1 MQRPRSILQ
10 QQPCST
16 HSVRPSFRR
25 GFTLLELMLVIGI
38 LVAISAIALPTVTRS
53 FSNQSLVKAADR
65 VRVSMGQARVRA
77 IRTGQIHAV
86 GYLPGRGWIDVAS
99 LDQLPTIASKIGRRL
114 QDQAG
119 GLTSDYDDD
128 LLPGRVT
135 FVAGQTYVD
144 ARAFD
149 AGAGTADGNSFRT
162 ILFYPDG
169 TSQDARLTLQNENG
183 RFVDVTLRGL
193 TGTASVR
200 ARHEVR
206 R

>member
-1 MQRPRSILQ
+1 MARATL
-10 QQPCST
+10 
-16 HSVRPSFRR
+16 
-25 GFTLLELMLVIGI
+25 GFTLLELMLVMGI

-53 FSNQSLVKAADR
+53 FSSQALVKAADR

-99 LDQLPTIASKIGRRL
+99 LDQLPTIASKVGRRL
-114 QDQAG
+114 QDQQRA
-119 GLTSDYDDD
+119 LTSNYDDD
-128 LLPGRVT
+128 LLPGGVT

-144 ARAFD
+144 ARATD
-149 AGAGTADGNSFRT
+149 TSEQIGDGSALRT

-169 TSQDARLTLQNENG
+169 TSQDARLTLQNEDG
-183 RFVDVTLRGL
+183 RIIDVTLRGL

-200 ARHEVR
+200 SRYKVVR
-206 R
+206 